1 MRYHAVDLSFCI
13 RFGEET
19 LVSKTHV
26 MKMSRLYA
34 PTLKEDPAEAELASH
49 KLMLRAGMIR
59 KQAAGL
65 YSYLPLA
72 WRSLKKIE
80 GIVREEMDAAGAQEM
95 LLPILTDAELWRES
109 GRWNAY
115 GPELMRVTDRHGRE
129 FALGPTHEETI
140 TDLITNE
147 LKSYKQLPVNLYQI
161 QDKFRDEMRPRF
173 GLMRGREFIM
183 KDGYS
188 FNADQ
193 ESLQETYDAMK
204 DAYARICERCGVK
217 ALPVVADSGQIGGD
231 TSVEF
236 MALADAGEAALVY
249 CDACGFAADE
259 EAATTQVAVSEGP
272 GDGTLEKVHTPGL
285 GTIEAV
291 AKFFGFP
298 ENGTR
303 KSLALIAEDGTPV
316 VAIVP
321 GDHELNDC
329 KAEKLF
335 GAYHLMTEE
344 ELEENGLHK
353 GFIGPV
359 NLPQGIRLVVDETLR
374 ESKKWACGANEV
386 DYHFTGACPG
396 RDFTVDEWADLVT
409 VKAGDPCPH
418 CGAPLSGARGIEV
431 SQVFQLGTKYSAS
444 MNATFADE
452 DGTEKPFLMGCYG
465 IGVSRTMAAV
475 IEQHNDEHG
484 IIWPISVAPYEVSVI
499 ALDKKGEA
507 FDEAAR
513 IADELAAAGVEVVF
527 DDRAE
532 RPGVKFADNDL
543 MGFPYQLVVGKRGLA
558 NGTVEFKDRATGE
571 RVDVALADVVE
582 KVAAAVHEAR
592 AVFEAQ

>member
-1 MRYHAVDLSFCI
+1 MSR
-13 RFGEET
+13 
-19 LVSKTHV
+19 V

-49 KLMLRAGMIR
+49 RLLLRAGMIR

-80 GIVREEMDAAGAQEM
+80 AIVRDEMDAAGAQE
-95 LLPILTDAELWRES
+95 LLMPILTDAELWRES
-109 GRWNAY
+109 GRWSAY
-115 GPELMRVTDRHGRE
+115 GPELMRLHDRHDRE
-129 FALGPTHEETI
+129 FALGPTHEETV

-147 LKSYKQLPVNLYQI
+147 LRSYKQLPVNLYQI

-188 FNADQ
+188 FNATQ

-204 DAYARICERCGVK
+204 QAYANICERCGLK

-249 CDACGFAADE
+249 CDGCGFAADE
-259 EAATTQVAVSEGP
+259 EAATTAVAVSEGP
-272 GDGTLEKVHTPGL
+272 GDGTLQKVHTPGL

-329 KAEKLF
+329 KAEHLF
-335 GAYHLMTEE
+335 GAYHLMTDE
-344 ELEENGLHK
+344 ELAQWGLHK

-359 NLPQGIRLVVDETLR
+359 NLPEGIRLVVDETLR
-374 ESKKWACGANEV
+374 ASKQWACGANEV

-409 VKAGDPCPH
+409 VHAGDPCPH
-418 CGAPLSGARGIEV
+418 CGAPLKGARGIEV
-431 SQVFQLGTKYSAS
+431 SQVFQLGTKYSEP
-444 MNATFADE
+444 MGATFADE
-452 DGTEKPFLMGCYG
+452 NGKERPFLMGCYG
-465 IGVSRTMAAV
+465 VGISRTLAAV
-475 IEQHNDEHG
+475 VEQHNDEQG
-484 IIWPISVAPYEVSVI
+484 IIWPVSIAPYEVSVI

-507 FDEAAR
+507 FDRAEELAN
-513 IADELAAAGVEVVF
+513 ELAASGLDVVF
-527 DDRAE
+527 DDRSE

-543 MGFPYQLVVGKRGLA
+543 MGFPFQVIVGKRGLA
-558 NGTVEFKDRATGE
+558 NGTVEVKRRATGE
-571 RVDVALADVVE
+571 RTDVSVDAVVE
-582 KVAAAVHEAR
+582 QICDLIVAER
-592 AVFEAQ
+592 R

>member
-1 MRYHAVDLSFCI
+1 MSATKR
-13 RFGEET
+13 
-19 LVSKTHV
+19 V
-26 MKMSRLYA
+26 MKMSNLYA

-49 KLMLRAGMIR
+49 RLLLRAGMIR

-80 GIVREEMDAAGAQEM
+80 AIVRDEMDAAGAQE
-95 LLPILTDAELWRES
+95 LLMPILTDAELWRES
-109 GRWNAY
+109 GRWSAY
-115 GPELMRVTDRHGRE
+115 GPELMRVTDRHDHE
-129 FALGPTHEETI
+129 FALGPTHEETV

-147 LKSYKQLPVNLYQI
+147 LRSYKQLPVNLYQI

-188 FNADQ
+188 FSATQ
-193 ESLQETYDAMK
+193 ESLQEIYDNMK
-204 DAYARICERCGVK
+204 QAYANICERCGLR

-249 CDACGFAADE
+249 CDDCGFAADE
-259 EAATTQVAVSEGP
+259 EAATTSVEVTEGP
-272 GDGTLEKVHTPGL
+272 GDGTLQKVHTPGL

-291 AKFFGFP
+291 AAFFGFP

-316 VAIVP
+316 VCIVP
-321 GDHELNDC
+321 GDHELNEC
-329 KAEKLF
+329 KAEHLF
-335 GAYHLMTEE
+335 GAYHMMSDE
-344 ELEENGLHK
+344 ELEANGLHK

-359 NLPQGIRLVVDETLR
+359 NLPEGIRLVVDENLR
-374 ESKKWACGANEV
+374 TSKKWACGANEV
-386 DYHFTGACPG
+386 DYHFTGACPD
-396 RDFTVDEWADLVT
+396 RDFTVDEWADLIT
-409 VKAGDPCPH
+409 VHAGDPCPH
-418 CGAPLSGARGIEV
+418 CGKPLAGARGIEV
-431 SQVFQLGTKYSAS
+431 SQVFQLGTKYSEA
-444 MNATFADE
+444 MGATFADE
-452 DGTEKPFLMGCYG
+452 NGEEKPFLMGCYG
-465 IGVSRTMAAV
+465 VGISRTLAAV
-475 IEQHNDEHG
+475 VEQHNDENG
-484 IIWPISVAPYEVSVI
+484 IIWPTSIAPFEASVI

-513 IADELAAAGVEVVF
+513 LADELAAAGVEVVF

-543 MGFPYQLVVGKRGLA
+543 MGFPYQLIVGKRGIK
-558 NGTVEFKDRATGE
+558 NGTVELKCRATGE
-571 RVDVALADVVE
+571 REDVAIDEVVAKLAETVRSE
-582 KVAAAVHEAR
+582 R
-592 AVFEAQ
+592 

>member
-1 MRYHAVDLSFCI
+1 
-13 RFGEET
+13 
-19 LVSKTHV
+19 
-26 MKMSRLYA
+26 MSRTRVARMSALYA

-72 WRSLKKIE
+72 WRSLRKIE
-80 GIVREEMDAAGAQEM
+80 DIIRDEMDAAGAQEM
-95 LLPILTDAELWRES
+95 LLPILTDAELWQKS
-109 GRWNAY
+109 GRWSAY
-115 GPELMRVTDRHGRE
+115 GPELMRVHDRHDRE

-188 FNADQ
+188 FNATQ

-204 DAYARICERCGVK
+204 DAYANICERCGLK

-236 MALADAGEAALVY
+236 MALAEAGEAALVY
-249 CDACGFAADE
+249 CDGCGFAADE
-259 EAATTQVAVSEGP
+259 EAASTKVAVTEGP
-272 GDGTLEKVHTPGL
+272 GDGTLQKVHTPGM

-291 AKFFGFP
+291 AEFFGFP
-298 ENGTR
+298 QNGTR
-303 KSLALIAEDGTPV
+303 KSLALITEDGAPV
-316 VAIVP
+316 VCIVP

-335 GAYHLMTEE
+335 GSYHLMTEE
-344 ELEENGLHK
+344 ELVENGLHK

-359 NLPQGIRLVVDETLR
+359 NLPDGIRLVVDETLR
-374 ESKKWACGANEV
+374 ESKQWACGANEV

-396 RDFTVDEWADLVT
+396 RDFEVDEWADLIT
-409 VKAGDPCPH
+409 VHAGDPCPH
-418 CGAPLSGARGIEV
+418 CGKPLSGARGIEV
-431 SQVFQLGTKYSAS
+431 SQVFQLGTKYSES
-444 MNATFADE
+444 MGATFTDE
-452 DGTEKPFLMGCYG
+452 DGKEKPFLMGCYG
-465 IGVSRTMAAV
+465 VGVSRTMAAV
-475 IEQHNDEHG
+475 IEQHNDENG
-484 IIWPISVAPYEVSVI
+484 IIWPVSVAPFEVSVI
-499 ALDKKGEA
+499 ALDKKGDA
-507 FDEAAR
+507 FDEAGR
-513 IADELAAAGVEVVF
+513 IAEALAAAGIDVVF

-543 MGFPYQLVVGKRGLA
+543 MGFPYQVIVGKRGLA
-558 NGTVEFKDRATGE
+558 NGTVEVKERATGE
-571 RVDVALADVVE
+571 RCDVPVEEVVCYLAE
-582 KVAAAVHEAR
+582 RIEAAR
-592 AVFEAQ
+592 A

>member
-1 MRYHAVDLSFCI
+1 MSR
-13 RFGEET
+13 
-19 LVSKTHV
+19 V

-49 KLMLRAGMIR
+49 RLLLRAGMIR

-80 GIVREEMDAAGAQEM
+80 AIVRDEMDAAGAQE
-95 LLPILTDAELWRES
+95 LLMPILTDAELWRES
-109 GRWNAY
+109 GRWSAY
-115 GPELMRVTDRHGRE
+115 GPELMRLHDRHDRE
-129 FALGPTHEETI
+129 FALGPTHEETV

-147 LKSYKQLPVNLYQI
+147 LRSYKQLPVNLYQI

-188 FNADQ
+188 FNATQ

-204 DAYARICERCGVK
+204 QAYANICERCGLK

-249 CDACGFAADE
+249 CEDCGFAADE
-259 EAATTQVAVSEGP
+259 EAATTTVAVSEGP
-272 GDGTLEKVHTPGL
+272 GDGTLQKVHTPGL

-329 KAEKLF
+329 KAEHLF
-335 GAYHLMTEE
+335 GAYHLMTDE
-344 ELEENGLHK
+344 ELAQWGLHK

-359 NLPQGIRLVVDETLR
+359 NLPEGIRLVVDETLR
-374 ESKKWACGANEV
+374 ASKQWACGANEV

-396 RDFTVDEWADLVT
+396 RDFTVDEWADLIT
-409 VKAGDPCPH
+409 VHAGDPCPH
-418 CGAPLSGARGIEV
+418 CGAPLKGARGIEV
-431 SQVFQLGTKYSAS
+431 SQVFQLGTKYSEA
-444 MNATFADE
+444 MGATFADE
-452 DGTEKPFLMGCYG
+452 NGKERPFLMGCYG
-465 IGVSRTMAAV
+465 VGVSRTLAAV
-475 IEQHNDEHG
+475 VEQHNDEQG
-484 IIWPISVAPYEVSVI
+484 IIWPVSIAPYEVSVI

-507 FDEAAR
+507 FDRAEELAN
-513 IADELAAAGVEVVF
+513 ELAASGLDVVF
-527 DDRAE
+527 DDRGE

-543 MGFPYQLVVGKRGLA
+543 MGFPFQVIVGKRGLA
-558 NGTVEFKDRATGE
+558 NGTVEVKRRATGE
-571 RVDVALADVVE
+571 RTDVSVDAVVE
-582 KVAAAVHEAR
+582 QIHDLVVAER
-592 AVFEAQ
+592 R

>member
-1 MRYHAVDLSFCI
+1 
-13 RFGEET
+13 
-19 LVSKTHV
+19 
-26 MKMSRLYA
+26 MKMSNLYA

-49 KLMLRAGMIR
+49 RLLLRAGMIR

-80 GIVREEMDAAGAQEM
+80 AIVRDEMDAAGAQE
-95 LLPILTDAELWRES
+95 LLMPILTDAELWRES
-109 GRWNAY
+109 GRWSAY
-115 GPELMRVTDRHGRE
+115 GPELMRVTDRHDRE
-129 FALGPTHEETI
+129 FALGPTHEETV

-147 LKSYKQLPVNLYQI
+147 LRSYKQLPVNLYQI

-188 FNADQ
+188 FSATQ
-193 ESLQETYDAMK
+193 ESLQEIYDDMK
-204 DAYARICERCGVK
+204 QAYANICERCGLR

-249 CDACGFAADE
+249 CDDCGFAADE
-259 EAATTQVAVSEGP
+259 EAATTSVEVTEGP
-272 GDGTLEKVHTPGL
+272 GDGTLQKVHTPGL

-291 AKFFGFP
+291 AAFFGFP

-316 VAIVP
+316 VCIVP
-321 GDHELNDC
+321 GDHELNEC
-329 KAEKLF
+329 KAEHLF
-335 GAYHLMTEE
+335 GAYHMMSDE
-344 ELEENGLHK
+344 ELEANGLHK

-359 NLPQGIRLVVDETLR
+359 NLPEGIRLVVDENLR
-374 ESKKWACGANEV
+374 TSKKWACGANEV
-386 DYHFTGACPG
+386 DYHFTGACPD
-396 RDFTVDEWADLVT
+396 RDFTVDEWADLIT
-409 VKAGDPCPH
+409 VHAGDPCPH
-418 CGAPLSGARGIEV
+418 CGKPLAGARGIEV
-431 SQVFQLGTKYSAS
+431 SQVFQLGTKYSEA
-444 MNATFADE
+444 MGATFADE
-452 DGTEKPFLMGCYG
+452 NGEEKPFLMGCYG
-465 IGVSRTMAAV
+465 VGISRTLAAV
-475 IEQHNDEHG
+475 VEQHNDENG
-484 IIWPISVAPYEVSVI
+484 IIWPTSIAPFEVSVI

-513 IADELAAAGVEVVF
+513 LADELAAAGVEVVF

-543 MGFPYQLVVGKRGLA
+543 MGFPYQLIVGKRGIK
-558 NGTVEFKDRATGE
+558 NGTVELKCRATGE
-571 RVDVALADVVE
+571 REDVALDEVVAKLAE
-582 KVAAAVHEAR
+582 TVRSER
-592 AVFEAQ
+592 R